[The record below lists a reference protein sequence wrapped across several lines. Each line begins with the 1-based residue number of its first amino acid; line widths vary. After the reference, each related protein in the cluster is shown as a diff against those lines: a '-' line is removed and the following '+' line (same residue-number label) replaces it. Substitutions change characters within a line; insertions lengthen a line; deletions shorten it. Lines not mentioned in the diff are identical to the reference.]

1 MSVHQPDASEDEP
14 VGRNSLL
21 GQGEPAGGNNGT
33 PNDSSV
39 VLPILEAI
47 FKEIL
52 FGSYKSATYIN
63 AASFL
68 REAVINETAKAEV
81 NANGNGSGLTRYVW
95 ARFKKYSAKAT
106 NRALRRSYEPPQ
118 SSSSSLSTKEW
129 LQALATVCATEAI
142 IQGLETPVIQ
152 RCGAWIMI
160 LIRLVVRTI
169 QMAAL
174 GYIGSPSRKGI
185 LIGSAMGALIACIRE
200 TITYYFEKSNMDQ
213 NIKKE
218 LVTEQQTLLWIYSQ
232 AAFLPYAR
240 NRLGIPYT
248 VDNTGP
254 IAMAPLAVMTLM
266 MMLITDYKRMRE
278 QRAAYVAQGAA
289 RIWLLGAVTG
299 CGIGWKPRMS
309 LIAGSQGIAMW
320 VVLST
325 MAYIYD
331 W

>member
-1 MSVHQPDASEDEP
+1 M
-14 VGRNSLL
+14 
-21 GQGEPAGGNNGT
+21 
-33 PNDSSV
+33 
-39 VLPILEAI
+39 LPILKAI
-47 FKEIL
+47 FKGIL

-68 REAVINETAKAEV
+68 REAVTNETAKAEV

-95 ARFKKYSAKAT
+95 ARLKKYSAKAT
-106 NRALRRSYEPPQ
+106 NRALGRSYEPPQ

-152 RCGAWIMI
+152 RYGAWIMI

-185 LIGSAMGALIACIRE
+185 LIGSAMRALIACIRE

-232 AAFLPYAR
+232 ATFLPYAR
-240 NRLGIPYT
+240 NMLGIPYT
-248 VDNTGP
+248 VDNTGYGTTSSDD
-254 IAMAPLAVMTLM
+254 ANDDAYYRLQAN
-266 MMLITDYKRMRE
+266 E
-278 QRAAYVAQGAA
+278 RAACRLRCSGS
-289 RIWLLGAVTG
+289 RKDLGAVTG